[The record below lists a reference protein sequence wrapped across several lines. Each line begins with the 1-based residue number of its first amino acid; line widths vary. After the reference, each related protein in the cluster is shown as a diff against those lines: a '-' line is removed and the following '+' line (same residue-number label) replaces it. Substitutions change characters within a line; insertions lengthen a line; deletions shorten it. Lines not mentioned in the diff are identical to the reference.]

1 MHENAWGRE
10 NAHECNTTRMQIIQ
24 NACTCNGMQQ
34 PRMQRILNAGQC
46 KIMQYVEC
54 TVNALRNMYCECTNF
69 CECIAT
75 YMHQMHH
82 KCKKKND
89 FAFTN
94 AHGTSQKLHNVDICN
109 EMMLGKNHTHCG
121 QKQHDIRSVT
131 GRFLWLCDGAGSS
144 DGCR

>member
-1 MHENAWGRE
+1 
-10 NAHECNTTRMQIIQ
+10 
-24 NACTCNGMQQ
+24 
-34 PRMQRILNAGQC
+34 
-46 KIMQYVEC
+46 MQYVEC

-82 KCKKKND
+82 KCKKKID

-94 AHGTSQKLHNVDICN
+94 AHGTSEKLHNVDICN

-121 QKQHDIRSVT
+121 QKPHITHHVP
-131 GRFLWLCDGAGSS
+131 
-144 DGCR
+144 

>member
-1 MHENAWGRE
+1 
-10 NAHECNTTRMQIIQ
+10 
-24 NACTCNGMQQ
+24 
-34 PRMQRILNAGQC
+34 
-46 KIMQYVEC
+46 MQYVEC

-82 KCKKKND
+82 KCKKKID

-94 AHGTSQKLHNVDICN
+94 AHGTSEKLHNVDICN

-121 QKQHDIRSVT
+121 QKQHATLGTPTHTD
-131 GRFLWLCDGAGSS
+131 LWSCYVSDMYSSTVLCMRASTY
-144 DGCR
+144 